1 MKNKVRLLLL
11 LLVLTGI
18 SCMEEPFGERVS
30 KNTFGNVNTNGGLTL
45 ANPLINDH
53 VKIAV
58 VSDIHYMDPSLL
70 QNGAASGEAFLN
82 YLMRDPKLLEFSD
95 PIFRRVMDELVVEQP
110 HLLLIPGDLTKD
122 GERAGHE
129 AMAQLLGSLASA
141 GIKVYVVP
149 GNHDINNPEARSYDG
164 NTATITP
171 SISAADFASIYSQF
185 GYESAI
191 ARDPNS
197 LSYMAE
203 PYPGLRILA
212 IDANRYAENQDI
224 AIVGGKIKSETLSWI
239 QDQMT
244 LAAEANSTV
253 LGLMHHNLV
262 EHYQG
267 QNSFDYGYVLDDWES
282 TADALMGM
290 GLKVIFT
297 GHYHAN
303 DVTERISNGKT
314 LFDIETGSLVSPP
327 SPYRIAILKNK
338 EVDIST
344 NRVTTIQANLPEGM
358 SFPSYSFAFTSTY
371 LDGYFG
377 YVLTQ
382 PPFVMSETLAASSA
396 PLFRNAYMA
405 HLAGDEKI
413 SPDEQRKDYALG
425 QISPL
430 AGMAVTTLW
439 TDINTSDNKL
449 HIKLGQ

>member
-1 MKNKVRLLLL
+1 MKNKVRLLFL

-18 SCMEEPFGERVS
+18 SCMEEPFGERAS
-30 KNTFGNVNTNGGLTL
+30 KNTFGNVNTIGGLNST
-45 ANPLINDH
+45 NPLINDH

-70 QNGAASGEAFLN
+70 QNGAANGEAFLN

-95 PIFRRVMDELVVEQP
+95 PIFREVMGELLIEQP
-110 HLLLIPGDLTKD
+110 HILLIPGDLTKD
-122 GERAGHE
+122 GERVSHE
-129 AMAQLLGSLASA
+129 TMAQLLNNLASS
-141 GIKVYVVP
+141 GIKVYVIP
-149 GNHDINNPEARSYDG
+149 GNHDINNPEARAYDG
-164 NTATITP
+164 NNESVTP
-171 SISAADFASIYSQF
+171 SISESDFASIYSQF
-185 GYESAI
+185 GYANAI

-197 LSYMAE
+197 LSYVAE

-212 IDANRYAENQDI
+212 IDANRYAENQNI
-224 AIVGGKIKSETLSWI
+224 TIVGGKIKSATLSWI

-244 LAAEANSTV
+244 LAAQTNCTV
-253 LGLMHHNLV
+253 LGLMHHNLI
-262 EHYQG
+262 EHYAG
-267 QNSFDYGYVLDDWES
+267 QNSLDPGYVIEDSES

-303 DVTERISNGKT
+303 DVTERMSNGKA

-338 EVDIST
+338 ELDVST
-344 NRVTTIQANLPEGM
+344 NKVTTIQANLPEGM
-358 SFPSYSFAFTSTY
+358 SFPSYSYSFTSAY

-377 YVLTQ
+377 YALTH
-382 PPFVMSETLAASSA
+382 PPFVLSETQAASAA

-413 SPDEQRKDYALG
+413 SPEEQRKDYALG

-439 TDINTSDNKL
+439 TDINTSDNKM
-449 HIKLGQ
+449 HIKLDQ